1 MIMNNNRKRRNS
13 ELDSSKGSSKI
24 SFSSNSNVSSDSFTH
39 VSVVVLGDVGR
50 SPRMQY
56 HAHSLAID
64 LGAKVQ
70 LIGFEAGERCFPAI
84 EGCSSI
90 SRLSVSS
97 PFSKWPRS
105 LFLIYAPLKVLQQ
118 ILSLLWLLLFIAPLP
133 RGKSAI
139 LVQNPP
145 SIPTLLVCYLAS
157 RIRGC
162 KFVIDWHNFG
172 YTVLALSLSKKHPL
186 VYFSRIYERFFAS
199 RADAHLCVT
208 RAMKAWLCKQW
219 LLQPESITVLHD
231 RAPEA
236 FRNTTLKEKHALFHR
251 LSPQLPPSNTFNP
264 NNSLIS
270 SSSSKHLS
278 SSFKLKQDGI
288 TESNIAE
295 TLFTTSAGDWK
306 KSRPALLVSSTSWT
320 ADEDFGILLDALVAL
335 DTAVD
340 DASLKLPNFVVMV
353 TGKGP
358 QRAMYENRISTLN
371 LKHVRII
378 TAWLEASDY
387 PLLLSCADLGICLHY
402 SSSGLDLPM
411 KVVDMFGA
419 GIPVCAVGFGC
430 LDELVQHG
438 KNGLVFKN
446 SAELALQLQRL
457 FCGFNENT
465 DDNDGKS
472 AKELHVLRRGV
483 KAFQNERWRENWI
496 TNAQQIFTSKA

>member
-1 MIMNNNRKRRNS
+1 
-13 ELDSSKGSSKI
+13 
-24 SFSSNSNVSSDSFTH
+24 
-39 VSVVVLGDVGR
+39 
-50 SPRMQY
+50 
-56 HAHSLAID
+56 
-64 LGAKVQ
+64 
-70 LIGFEAGERCFPAI
+70 
-84 EGCSSI
+84 
-90 SRLSVSS
+90 
-97 PFSKWPRS
+97 
-105 LFLIYAPLKVLQQ
+105 
-118 ILSLLWLLLFIAPLP
+118 
-133 RGKSAI
+133 
-139 LVQNPP
+139 
-145 SIPTLLVCYLAS
+145 
-157 RIRGC
+157 
-162 KFVIDWHNFG
+162 
-172 YTVLALSLSKKHPL
+172 
-186 VYFSRIYERFFAS
+186 
-199 RADAHLCVT
+199 
-208 RAMKAWLCKQW
+208 MKAWLCKQW

-278 SSFKLKQDGI
+278 SSFKLKQHGI
-288 TESNIAE
+288 TDSNIGE